1 MKKSLRSVFGL
12 LAALSLLIF
21 ASCEVG
27 LGESVDLEAP
37 EITITSPL
45 PNAKVGCN
53 VVLEGTCSDNVGV
66 TEVIVSNNITGE
78 VYGRAQLSHDTW
90 RMPLTLDEGE
100 VELKCQVKDKADNAS
115 SKSIRTIL
123 LLVDETAP
131 DSLSWYIERGAGI
144 QLALESKE
152 KLEKKDLSSAENKYV
167 PQNQEFTI
175 YGNFY
180 DAMSI
185 DTITLVLSE
194 NGKKIISKT
203 VTAENKNDGNY
214 IGDGKSIFAPAFHF
228 THDELVAADASLASG
243 KHYLQ
248 AYYYTSDDHNN
259 SSEQTLEYLLWY
271 PESDYP
277 GIQQSATVSDM
288 LFVTIGSSIPLHF
301 FDDDELAEVGYDF
314 RKQTECTG
322 ITLENL
328 RTSIADKIQT
338 VSGKVDYPVQVP
350 AGEVKDFFN
359 LLAYA
364 KDIYGKETVRII
376 NTTVSDN
383 TTPMLI
389 IETPQENSIPS
400 MHNGTM
406 FNIAGYSYDSSGS
419 KSVKIAYIPS
429 GDIQARAQALFNGA
443 TPAAGELYDEY
454 TFSLVKT
461 KLPGDIW
468 YKESFSFEFNL
479 EDFGEKAKENK
490 TFVIQLEDTD
500 GNIVLKNFSL
510 RGDNIVPVINI
521 ASPSANGIVCDY
533 RNKDLTLK
541 FKATKTN
548 GLGINPSKYS
558 IKRKN
563 HTEEWTIANN
573 GLTGPDSN
581 GYYSVTIPKATLL
594 YWAETEVDVQPVFNF
609 SAEDILGNTGSDQR
623 TVVLS
628 PLPVLEK
635 VTVDKPSGKYPADTK
650 LILQAK
656 FSDSVKVTGT
666 PRILLGG
673 IAGVSGS
680 QYAVYKTGTGTDT
693 LSFEYTVPENAK
705 TAENEKVVCS
715 GSGIDLN
722 GGKIETGVAGTGDA
736 SVAFVSGYNF
746 WDADTDHSDVS
757 AAIELDGVKPYIS
770 SISVSKID
778 GADPVADSDGRYY
791 CNKNREILLNVA
803 FSEAVTVSGSP
814 VLKIGSTD
822 FTFQSISGQNAQF
835 LHKVVDG
842 ENAVLVSYD
851 IANCISSAHRKL
863 ITDST
868 GNELKVG
875 SSSGSG
881 TGTLGLVLDTTPP
894 NLPVVSGIENNVAY
908 NTSQTITVTKN
919 ANDSDIKTY
928 QYSIDGG
935 LTWNEYSASNE
946 PTLPEEGKTSGSYAI
961 KARVIDKAGNISAP
975 SDKIEIT
982 VNLSF
987 PNLLEVSIAKV
998 DGKYK
1003 AGESIEFKVFLDDVV
1018 EPYSAGA
1025 ATISFKGITK
1035 SSNVTRTVSVD
1046 ASADKTNKLTFTY
1059 TVSSGTD
1066 SITADDFEGVQISA
1080 LDFGTIKDRYNNYG
1094 NDNTTQIVNK
1104 LKESTAHREKLIL
1117 DGKAPAVSQFI
1128 LNNNTI
1134 NGTTNSWLDYS
1145 AGTDKVSS
1153 SPNTANNFVIKL
1165 KFDEEIVRE
1174 SGTIILQRK
1183 GNWAIPP
1190 VMDSP
1195 TFLKW
1200 YNKMSVTDREKLM
1213 QTTAGNGSGGEKLN
1227 VKTGQPIGPYKKIT
1241 HGLIESGTKLVP
1253 DKDPKYVLDFQYG
1266 LYDDVSNSTV
1276 VSDIRNALKSV
1287 DYDKH
1292 TVEVKDV
1299 KLINSETGEHSDNE
1313 NVPNNVIV
1321 ITFPDKIEDGQNWE
1335 LIIPGNSIH
1344 DKAGNYFTGFKL
1356 STDTTRP
1363 SASQFSLWSNKVA
1376 KPVVRVDRYSHGMGA
1391 KGLAPSGE
1399 GENIT
1404 WTETEITGWTSPNAT
1419 TYADNSGSNLKP
1431 LGYAKVRIDS
1441 ETPGAAIYYQNI
1453 SGGSAS
1459 SENFKWASKNVTD
1472 RRNSGQ
1478 YVINSVTDKSNDDD
1492 THKSSILDIA
1502 KNSLEFS
1509 SGGTSYTEFISV
1521 GDTSSDE
1528 ARFKTARKDYVSA
1541 YATKD
1546 GFNDSDNGWE
1556 GIFKTVIIVYKNNTA
1571 NQINIEGGTAPGG
1584 EPIVSGFPVRDA
1596 TSEERYS
1603 KNAYH
1608 FTEDFTYTVST
1619 ENVSGERTEADA
1631 NFFAW
1636 VSYDIITDW
1645 SILQHRS
1652 NYSSKYPSHSYGQ
1665 VIFLSN
1671 YSTWE

>member
-1 MKKSLRSVFGL
+1 MRKSFRSVLGL
-12 LAALSLLIF
+12 FTALSVILF

-45 PNAKVGCN
+45 PNAKVGCK
-53 VVLEGTCSDNVGV
+53 VLLQGTCYDNVGV
-66 TEVIVSNNITGE
+66 TAVIVSNNITGE
-78 VYGRAQLSHDTW
+78 VYGNANVSGDTW
-90 RMPLTLDEGE
+90 SMPLTLKEGE
-100 VELKCQVKDKADNAS
+100 VELKCQVKDKADNGS

-144 QLALESKE
+144 QLALEPKE

-510 RGDNIVPVINI
+510 RGDNLDPVIEI
-521 ASPSANGIVCDY
+521 ASPSKNGIVCDY
-533 RNKDLTLK
+533 RNHDLPLK
-541 FKATKTN
+541 FKASKTN
-548 GLGINPSKYS
+548 GLGINPQKYC
-558 IKRKN
+558 IKRKD
-563 HTEEWTIANN
+563 HTEVWTSADGG

-581 GYYSVTIPKATLL
+581 GYFSVTIPKATLL
-594 YWAETEVDVQPVFNF
+594 DWAEKEMDVQPIFLF

-705 TAENEKVVCS
+705 TAENEKVICS

-736 SVAFVSGYNF
+736 SVAFVSGANF
-746 WDADTDHSDVS
+746 WDADTYHSDVS
-757 AAIELDGVKPYIS
+757 ATIELDGVKPCIS

-814 VLKIGSTD
+814 VLKIGSTE

-835 LHKVVDG
+835 LHKVEDE
-842 ENAVLVSYD
+842 ENAVLASYD

-868 GNELKVG
+868 GNELKAG

-894 NLPVVSGIENNVAY
+894 DPPVVSGIENNVAY
-908 NTSQTITVTKN
+908 NTRQTITVTKN
-919 ANDSDIKTY
+919 SNDSDIKTY

-935 LTWNEYSASNE
+935 LTWNEYSASNK

-961 KARVIDKAGNISAP
+961 KARVIDKAGNISDP

-1018 EPYSAGA
+1018 EPYSKTSTEPPYASD
-1025 ATISFKGITK
+1025 TPYIKFNNTK
-1035 SSNVTRTVSVD
+1035 KVYIDDFETES
-1046 ASADKTNKLTFTY
+1046 NKLSFTY
-1059 TVSSGTD
+1059 TVQAG
-1066 SITADDFEGVQISA
+1066 DDYKGVTISA
-1080 LDFGTIKDRYNNYG
+1080 LYFGKIQDRYG
-1094 NDNTTQIVNK
+1094 NGV
-1104 LKESTAHREKLIL
+1104 STEINPSSEPRPNLIL
-1117 DGKAPAVSQFI
+1117 DGRAPTVSQFI
-1128 LNNNTI
+1128 LNNDPISTSN
-1134 NGTTNSWLDYS
+1134 NAWQDYS
-1145 AGTDKVSS
+1145 ESGNPVSS

-1165 KFDEEIVRE
+1165 KFDEEIVKE
-1174 SGTIILQRK
+1174 SGTITLQRK
-1183 GNWAIPP
+1183 GTWAIPP
-1190 VMDSP
+1190 VMDST

-1200 YNKMSVTDREKLM
+1200 YNKMTPEHREILM
-1213 QTTAGNGSGGEKLN
+1213 KTSAETGVELYDKDSGWPTELSKTLL
-1227 VKTGQPIGPYKKIT
+1227 KDTGQPFGPYKKIT
-1241 HGLIESGTKLVP
+1241 HGLKKSGSEYVP
-1253 DKDPKYVLDFQYG
+1253 DTETKYVLDFQYG
-1266 LYDDVSNSTV
+1266 LYETSGV
-1276 VSDIRNALKSV
+1276 VQQIRDALHSV
-1287 DYDKH
+1287 GYDKH
-1292 TVEVKDV
+1292 TVEVKDIEYASSDATKPDV
-1299 KLINSETGEHSDNE
+1299 KDILIIKFPET
-1313 NVPNNVIV
+1313 
-1321 ITFPDKIEDGQNWE
+1321 IEDGQNWE
-1335 LIIPGNSIH
+1335 LIIPDNSIH
-1344 DKAGNYFTGFKL
+1344 DKAGNYFAGFKANDP
-1356 STDTTRP
+1356 TGNG
-1363 SASQFSLWSNKVA
+1363 ASFSLWSDNVA
-1376 KPVVRVDRYSHGMGA
+1376 TPVIRVDRYSHGLGA
-1391 KGLAPSGE
+1391 KGLDASGK
-1399 GENIT
+1399 T
-1404 WTETEITGWTSPNAT
+1404 VDITGWTENYSSSYVA
-1419 TYADNSGSNLKP
+1419 NSGSNLKP
-1431 LGYAKVRIDS
+1431 LGYAKVRIDC
-1441 ETPGAAIYYQNI
+1441 ETPGATIHYKK
-1453 SGGSAS
+1453 
-1459 SENFKWASKNVTD
+1459 F
-1472 RRNSGQ
+1472 NSGTAV
-1478 YVINSVTDKSNDDD
+1478 YSGE
-1492 THKSSILDIA
+1492 THKAANPKTVSTISNIG
-1502 KNSLEFS
+1502 NLEF
-1509 SGGTSYTEFISV
+1509 TEEDENGNTGLSFSV
-1521 GDTSSDE
+1521 GELDTDDKDTK
-1528 ARFKTARKDYVSA
+1528 RLFTARKDYVSA
-1541 YATKD
+1541 YAEKSVGEVPLNNKD
-1546 GFNDSDNGWE
+1546 TTSNKLNYGFE
-1556 GIFKTVIIVYKNNTA
+1556 GIFKTVLVTSLNTN
-1571 NQINIEGGTAPGG
+1571 NQINIEGGTSEGG
-1584 EPIVSGFPVRDA
+1584 EPTVSGFPLRDA
-1596 TSEERYS
+1596 TSEHCYE

-1608 FTEDFTYTVST
+1608 Y
-1619 ENVSGERTEADA
+1619 G
-1631 NFFAW
+1631 
-1636 VSYDIITDW
+1636 SYDNGPNSFVWITYEIISDW
-1645 SILQHRS
+1645 AYLEHSI
-1652 NYSSKYPSHSYGQ
+1652 NYSKTYPKVSYGQ
-1665 VIFLSN
+1665 LIYINNLEH
-1671 YSTWE
+1671 WD